1 MSIDMKTKLLW
12 AAIVL
17 LLVANMV
24 SYYKL
29 NQYKDYY
36 QATEKFLD
44 ELDAEYDWV
53 DAFDPQDYYN
63 AASKL
68 NNN

>member
-1 MSIDMKTKLLW
+1 MSINMKTKLLW

-24 SYYKL
+24 SYYRI

-44 ELDAEYDWV
+44 ELDVEYDWV
-53 DAFDPQDYYN
+53 DAFDPQDYYD

>member
-1 MSIDMKTKLLW
+1 MKIKLLW

-24 SYYKL
+24 SYCKL

-44 ELDAEYDWV
+44 KLDVEYDWV
-53 DAFDPQDYYN
+53 DAFDPQDYYD

>member
-1 MSIDMKTKLLW
+1 MKTKLLW

-17 LLVANMV
+17 LLVVNMV
-24 SYYKL
+24 SYYKI
-29 NQYKDYY
+29 NQYRDYY

-44 ELDAEYDWV
+44 ELDVEYDWV
-53 DAFDPQDYYN
+53 DAFDPQDYYD

>member
-44 ELDAEYDWV
+44 ELDVEYDWV
-53 DAFDPQDYYN
+53 DAFDPQDYYD

-68 NNN
+68 RD

>member
-44 ELDAEYDWV
+44 ELDVEYDWV
-53 DAFDPQDYYN
+53 DAFDPQDYYD

>member
-1 MSIDMKTKLLW
+1 MSIDMRTKLLW

-53 DAFDPQDYYN
+53 DAFDPQDYYD

-68 NNN
+68 RD

>member
-1 MSIDMKTKLLW
+1 MKTKLLW

-29 NQYKDYY
+29 NQYRNYY
-36 QATEKFLD
+36 QATERFLD

-53 DAFDPQDYYN
+53 DAFDPQDYYD

-68 NNN
+68 RD

>member
-1 MSIDMKTKLLW
+1 MKTKLLW

-24 SYYKL
+24 SYYRI
-29 NQYKDYY
+29 NQYRNYY

-44 ELDAEYDWV
+44 ELDVEYDWV
-53 DAFDPQDYYN
+53 DAFDPQDYYD
-63 AASKL
+63 AVSKL
-68 NNN
+68 NDN

>member
-1 MSIDMKTKLLW
+1 MKTKLLW

-24 SYYKL
+24 SYYRI

-53 DAFDPQDYYN
+53 DAFDPQDYYD

-68 NNN
+68 RD

>member
-1 MSIDMKTKLLW
+1 MKIKLLW

-24 SYYKL
+24 SYYKI
-29 NQYKDYY
+29 QEYKDYH
-36 QATEKFLD
+36 QAAEKLLD
-44 ELDAEYDWV
+44 KLDVEYDWV
-53 DAFDPQDYYN
+53 DAFDPHDYYD

-68 NNN
+68 RK

>member
-17 LLVANMV
+17 LLVVNMV
-24 SYYKL
+24 SYYKI
-29 NQYKDYY
+29 QEYKDYH
-36 QATEKFLD
+36 QAAEKLLD
-44 ELDAEYDWV
+44 KLDVEYDWV
-53 DAFDPQDYYN
+53 DAFDPQDYYD

-68 NNN
+68 RK

>member
-17 LLVANMV
+17 LFVANMV

-44 ELDAEYDWV
+44 ELDIEYDWV
-53 DAFDPQDYYN
+53 DAFDPQDYYD

-68 NNN
+68 RD

>member
-53 DAFDPQDYYN
+53 DAFDPQDYYD

-68 NNN
+68 RD

>member
-1 MSIDMKTKLLW
+1 MKTKLLW

-24 SYYKL
+24 SYYKI

-44 ELDAEYDWV
+44 ELDVEYDWV
-53 DAFDPQDYYN
+53 DAFDPQDYYD
-63 AASKL
+63 AASKFRD
-68 NNN
+68 

>member
-1 MSIDMKTKLLW
+1 MKTKLLW

-53 DAFDPQDYYN
+53 DAFDPQDYYD

-68 NNN
+68 RD